1 MRNGPSFEKAQVL
14 SFTLLSSFSTYL
26 RVFHSCTVLTLY
38 FFHVSFDRG
47 QRTVAAGLFIS
58 QGRQTKASFD
68 FCCLFLLLPKSNVI
82 ALLSS
87 QYRRGGG
94 NSSTG
99 EGRQVVIPEQDD
111 GRDFGKR

>member
-1 MRNGPSFEKAQVL
+1 M
-14 SFTLLSSFSTYL
+14 
-26 RVFHSCTVLTLY
+26 FHSCTVLTLY

-82 ALLSS
+82 APSLS
-87 QYRRGGG
+87 QYRRGCGSPSMG
-94 NSSTG
+94 A
-99 EGRQVVIPEQDD
+99 GRQAVIPEQGDV
-111 GRDFGKR
+111 RDFGTR